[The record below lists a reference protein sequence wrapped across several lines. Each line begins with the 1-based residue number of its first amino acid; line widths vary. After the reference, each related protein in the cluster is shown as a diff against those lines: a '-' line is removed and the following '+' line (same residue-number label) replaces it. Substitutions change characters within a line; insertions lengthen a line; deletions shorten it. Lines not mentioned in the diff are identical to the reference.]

1 MSISY
6 EIPVSKP
13 VAEVVRLQLP
23 ASEASALH
31 LPLWA
36 QVSILVLW
44 SALLFLYGIHQGDL
58 YRTEGLRAI
67 IGKEMHRTGDW
78 LVPRLY
84 GEPILTKPPMFYW
97 AIAATGTLFGEVTT
111 WSSRLP
117 AALAGMFAVLIVYFT
132 IKRYSDATTAWIT
145 ALALPCTMM
154 WLEKASSSEIDT
166 MLVMWV
172 LAAWACFLRIMDIYS
187 GLRTQDSAPSTKHSG
202 LFFWWLAALLCVAAG
217 VLTKWTGFLFFYV
230 MVIPM
235 LAWHRQLWR
244 LFHWHHLLAALI
256 GAILVWC
263 WLSVVVYELGWSNVI
278 NMLWKEG
285 APRVLHGQSASQH
298 LLLET
303 LIHPFKVL
311 GIALP
316 WSALALIGLWRKHQ
330 EPTDSTKEPTGLS
343 RRFFEQSL
351 WCWAVC
357 GTLMMTL
364 FPDHNIRQSF
374 SLVPAWTL
382 LGILT
387 LVRLGQTLPQ
397 RIQARWLMGTMLVWF
412 LIKVIYVEAI
422 IPARFAHR
430 PDLASQANIMHQFV
444 PASATLYLSRVKD
457 ECLMFNYGR
466 AVQRI
471 TSWDH
476 LPTSG
481 DYWCVLTESEYAM
494 FPLKIEQEQA
504 ILDAQGEKL
513 VLCRCRQSS
522 QALLR

>member
-1 MSISY
+1 
-6 EIPVSKP
+6 
-13 VAEVVRLQLP
+13 
-23 ASEASALH
+23 
-31 LPLWA
+31 
-36 QVSILVLW
+36 
-44 SALLFLYGIHQGDL
+44 
-58 YRTEGLRAI
+58 
-67 IGKEMHRTGDW
+67 
-78 LVPRLY
+78 
-84 GEPILTKPPMFYW
+84 
-97 AIAATGTLFGEVTT
+97 
-111 WSSRLP
+111 
-117 AALAGMFAVLIVYFT
+117 
-132 IKRYSDATTAWIT
+132 
-145 ALALPCTMM
+145 
-154 WLEKASSSEIDT
+154 
-166 MLVMWV
+166 MWV
-172 LAAWACFLRIMDIYS
+172 LAAWACFLRIIEPHPALSTEHSALSTKDS
-187 GLRTQDSAPSTKHSG
+187 GLSTQHSA
-202 LFFWWLAALLCVAAG
+202 LFYWWLAALLCVAAG
-217 VLTKWTGFLFFYV
+217 VLTKWTGFLFFYI

-256 GAILVWC
+256 GAMLVWC
-263 WLSVVVYELGWSNVI
+263 WLGAVVYELGWSNVI
-278 NMLWKEG
+278 QMLWKEG

-316 WSALALIGLWRKHQ
+316 WSAIALFGLWRRDCTSAAHPVGV
-330 EPTDSTKEPTGLS
+330 PTECGTSLQEPTGLS
-343 RRFFEQSL
+343 RRFLEQSL

-357 GTLMMTL
+357 GTVMMSI

-382 LGILT
+382 LGVLALLRFLPSVSPITQKRLLISA
-387 LVRLGQTLPQ
+387 LV
-397 RIQARWLMGTMLVWF
+397 VWC
-412 LIKVIYVEAI
+412 LIKVIYVEVI
-422 IPARFAHR
+422 IPARFVHR
-430 PDLASQANIMHQFV
+430 PQLASQAKIMQTFV

-471 TSWDH
+471 ASWDH

-481 DYWCVLTESEYAM
+481 DCWCVLTESEYAH
-494 FPLKIEQEQA
+494 FPLKIEQEQV